1 MCCLFGFVDYGH
13 KLTLKQRNRLLSILA
28 TACEARGTDATG
40 ISYNA
45 GNRLKVFKRPLPAHL
60 MWYRVPLEA
69 TVVMGHTRMATQGSE
84 KKNENNHPFLGRT
97 ETGAFALAHN
107 GVLYNDKLLRKARK
121 LPDTRIE
128 TDSYVAVQLL
138 EQSGSLDF
146 GSLKNMAE
154 QLEGTFTITALSQ
167 QDELFFVKGNNPL
180 CIFHFPQSGIYVY
193 ASTEEIL
200 QKALNRARL
209 RLGKMERVR
218 IYSGEIL
225 SINAQGKVSRGEFDD
240 SSLYSAFAGFPE
252 WLDYQPLSRP
262 YTSQDYEIED
272 PVYIRDLKAVASCF
286 GVYPEDID
294 ALLADG
300 VTPEEIEEYLY
311 CG

>member
-13 KLTLKQRNRLLSILA
+13 NLTLKQRNRLLSILA

-60 MWYRVPLEA
+60 MWYRVPLKA
-69 TVVMGHTRMATQGSE
+69 TVVMGHTRMTTQGSE

-97 ETGAFALAHN
+97 EMGAFALAHN

-121 LPDTRIE
+121 LPDTKIE

-200 QKALNRARL
+200 QKALNRTQL
-209 RLGKMERVR
+209 RLGKMEWVR

-240 SSLYSAFAGFPE
+240 SSLYSAFADFPE
-252 WLDYQPLSRP
+252 WPDYQPLSRP
-262 YTSQDYEIED
+262 YTSRDYEIED
-272 PVYIRDLKAVASCF
+272 PVYIQDLKAVASCF